1 MAHSTNAKS
10 SFPAKLHIPFSSD
23 RFFNHKKFNNALQ
36 EQFGCTLSYCS
47 VEIGSHLDKLAL
59 GESED
64 ADGDASSQYKS
75 VEDVEPDR
83 ERLIDLGFLNKLR
96 IKKCKQSGNG
106 EASSRKKRL
115 GFPSLLLFPACF
127 LVTMKNWR
135 ATVRNQQWNG
145 TNPFFQLEFIFA
157 TICERSLGCI

>member
-1 MAHSTNAKS
+1 MAHDAKADANS

-23 RFFNHKKFNNALQ
+23 RFLNHKRFNAAMQ

-47 VEIGSHLDKLAL
+47 VEIGSHLDKLAR
-59 GESED
+59 GEIED

-96 IKKCKQSGNG
+96 VKN
-106 EASSRKKRL
+106 RKKRL
-115 GFPSLLLFPACF
+115 GFPSMLLFPACF
-127 LVTMKNWR
+127 LVTIKNWP
-135 ATVRNQQWNG
+135 ATVWNQRWNG
-145 TNPFFQLEFIFA
+145 TNPFFQLEFMFA
-157 TICERSLGCI
+157 TIFERSLVCI